1 MGETV
6 AVIFTVFTPVSP
18 WVITFKNQCFAKRG
32 TKMSLKRATP
42 VEIIDGNS
50 FRLRTDAIIVLE
62 GVEAPDKTTPE
73 GAKCKEKLAEL
84 VLKKKVEYET
94 TEWTPMGQTKAN
106 VTQEGVN
113 INEVMKEF
121 IAGL

>member
-1 MGETV
+1 
-6 AVIFTVFTPVSP
+6 
-18 WVITFKNQCFAKRG
+18 
-32 TKMSLKRATP
+32 MSLKRATP
-42 VEIIDGNS
+42 VEIIDGKS

-62 GVEAPDKTTPE
+62 GVDVPDKTTPE
-73 GAKCKEKLAEL
+73 GQKAKEKLAEL

-106 VTQEGVN
+106 VNLDGLD
-113 INEVMKEF
+113 INAEMKNF